1 MTVLIIKTTR
11 YETTTIRLFTRLV
24 AINRWTLRNPFM

>member
-1 MTVLIIKTTR
+1 MTELIINTTR

-24 AINRWTLRNPFM
+24 YFDLLWR